1 MKLINF
7 RNIIELEF
15 IIKQTGGILETSL
28 GTMKFGYIYEELD
41 DLMTGQLIDGLTL
54 LTHSLFS

>member
-7 RNIIELEF
+7 MNIIELEF
-15 IIKQTGGILETSL
+15 IIKKTDGILETSL

-41 DLMTGQLIDGLTL
+41 DLMTGQLTDVLTL
-54 LTHSLFS
+54 LSHSLFS